1 VWEERI
7 SQEFDAQAKEEE
19 SLGLP
24 VMPFMQNLS
33 DGVHRSKLQV
43 NFIQFVLEPWW
54 KQVVRVFPA
63 LKECWDMLLT
73 NKQVLH
79 SFFDITNNSFL
90 CHDL

>member
-1 VWEERI
+1 MLSWFLLDAAPIATPRQVWEERI

-43 NFIQFVLEPWW
+43 SHL
-54 KQVVRVFPA
+54 
-63 LKECWDMLLT
+63 
-73 NKQVLH
+73 
-79 SFFDITNNSFL
+79 
-90 CHDL
+90 